1 MAYNKS
7 ISNLKLTI
15 LILLI
20 RDTKAKDL
28 LQEIEFYTQST
39 SIQVNYILDLL
50 LSEDFI
56 VFDEGNFNITDKAVK
71 FLEYR
76 ALNNTTLQQLLDKKN
91 PKEQFDE
98 KILSDY
104 IPKKY

>member
-1 MAYNKS
+1 MSYNKS

-20 RDTKAKDL
+20 RDTKARDL

-56 VFDEGNFNITDKAVK
+56 VFDEGNFNITEKAVE

-76 ALNNTTLQQLLDKKN
+76 ALNNTTLQQILDKKN